1 MGIITKLR
9 EMKAMAKQRLGARTG
24 NRRLAA
30 EGRTQMAE
38 ARLLRTKER
47 IKAAA
52 RKIRRQSR
60 SAR

>member
-1 MGIITKLR
+1 MTKFR

-30 EGRTQMAE
+30 AGRTESAE
-38 ARLLRTKER
+38 ARLLETKDK

-52 RKIRRQSR
+52 RKIRREYR

>member
-1 MGIITKLR
+1 
-9 EMKAMAKQRLGARTG
+9 MAKQRLGARTG

-30 EGRTQMAE
+30 AGRTESAE
-38 ARLLRTKER
+38 ARLLETKDK

-52 RKIRRQSR
+52 RKIRREYR